1 MEKKFFV
8 FRHSDKPDEKNPE
21 SQTHP
26 GLSEKGVE
34 KAKEQK
40 AREIKE
46 IVENAPDRALIYIGG
61 ATELAR
67 TKSTAIASGE
77 GLKALYENDESVLV
91 LTKEEILSQ
100 AGKTGSI
107 SSAIKKIIEII
118 ESDENKNKKIVVN
131 FPLFVKELSFDRRW
145 DAKKDNFEY
154 YDYLDKKYG
163 NNEEGAFEEWSRTKG
178 ENIEGSEGPN
188 PETVAEEYLFGLDR
202 IHEFV
207 KKYFPERPVVI
218 GAVSHRWDLDAAIL
232 KLIKGE
238 VTPERF
244 REISNE
250 KLTDTAE
257 GAVITIS
264 GDQMKIAW
272 RGKEFSVDIKEG
284 ESDEKTDK

>member
-26 GLSEKGVE
+26 GLSEKGAE
-34 KAKEQK
+34 KAMEQKAKE
-40 AREIKE
+40 IKE
-46 IVENAPDRALIYIGG
+46 VVDNAPDRALIYIGG
-61 ATELAR
+61 ATELVR
-67 TKSTAIASGE
+67 TKSTAIAAGE
-77 GLKALYENDESVLV
+77 GLKALYKDNESVV
-91 LTKEEILSQ
+91 ILTKEEIISQ
-100 AGKTGSI
+100 AGKARSI
-107 SSAIKKIIEII
+107 SSTIKKIIEIV
-118 ESDENKNKKIVVN
+118 ESDENKNKKIVVD

-163 NNEEGAFEEWSRTKG
+163 NDEEGAFEEWSRTKG
-178 ENIEGSEGPN
+178 KNIEGSEGPN

-238 VTPERF
+238 VTPEGF
-244 REISNE
+244 KEISDE
-250 KLTDTAE
+250 KLTDTTE
-257 GAVITIS
+257 GTVITIS
-264 GDQMKIAW
+264 GDQMKITW
-272 RGKEFSVDIKEG
+272 RGKEFSVDIKEE
-284 ESDEKTDK
+284 ESDGKNN

>member
-1 MEKKFFV
+1 MEKKFFI
-8 FRHSDKPDEKNPE
+8 FRHSDKPDEKNSE
-21 SQTHP
+21 SQAHP

-46 IVENAPDRALIYIGG
+46 LIDNAPDRALIYIGG

-67 TKSTAIASGE
+67 TKSTAIAAGE
-77 GLKALYENDESVLV
+77 GLKALYKDNEGVV
-91 LTKEEILSQ
+91 ILTKEEILNQ
-100 AGKTGSI
+100 AENTESI
-107 SSAIKKIIEII
+107 SSTIKKIIEIV
-118 ESDENKNKKIVVN
+118 ESDENKNKKIVVD

-163 NNEEGAFEEWSRTKG
+163 DNEEGAFEEWSHTKG
-178 ENIEGSEGPN
+178 ENTEGSEGPN

-202 IHEFV
+202 LHEFA

-232 KLIKGE
+232 KLIAGE
-238 VTPERF
+238 VSPKSFKEV
-244 REISNE
+244 SNK
-250 KLTDTAE
+250 KLTDTTE
-257 GAVITIS
+257 GTVITI
-264 GDQMKIAW
+264 GGNQMKIAW
-272 RGKEFSVDIKEG
+272 RGKEFEIKI
-284 ESDEKTDK
+284 EKQNE

>member
-1 MEKKFFV
+1 MEKKFFIL
-8 FRHSDKPDEKNPE
+8 RHSDKPDEKNPE

-46 IVENAPDRALIYIGG
+46 IIDNAPDRALIYIGG

-67 TKSTAIASGE
+67 TKSTAIAAGE
-77 GLKALYENDESVLV
+77 GLKTLYENDETVLV
-91 LTKEEILSQ
+91 LIKEEILNQ

-107 SSAIKKIIEII
+107 SSAIKKIIEIV
-118 ESDENKNKKIVVN
+118 ESDENKNKKIVVD

-163 NNEEGAFEEWSRTKG
+163 DNEEGAFEEWSHTKG

-202 IHEFV
+202 LHEFA

-232 KLIKGE
+232 KLITGE
-238 VTPERF
+238 VSPKSLK
-244 REISNE
+244 EISDE
-250 KLTDTAE
+250 KLTDTTE
-257 GAVITIS
+257 GATITIG
-264 GDQMKIAW
+264 GDQIKIVW
-272 RGKEFSVDIKEG
+272 RGKEFEVKIE
-284 ESDEKTDK
+284 EQNE

>member
-1 MEKKFFV
+1 MEKKFFIL
-8 FRHSDKPDEKNPE
+8 RHSDKPDEKNPE

-46 IVENAPDRALIYIGG
+46 IIDNAPDRALIYIGG

-67 TKSTAIASGE
+67 TKSTAIAAGE
-77 GLKALYENDESVLV
+77 GLKTLYENDETVLV
-91 LTKEEILSQ
+91 LIKEEILNQ

-107 SSAIKKIIEII
+107 SSAIKKIIEIV
-118 ESDENKNKKIVVN
+118 ESDENKNKKIVVD

-163 NNEEGAFEEWSRTKG
+163 DNEEGAFEEWSHTKG

-202 IHEFV
+202 LHEFA

-232 KLIKGE
+232 KLITGE
-238 VTPERF
+238 VSPKSF
-244 REISNE
+244 KEISDE
-250 KLTDTAE
+250 KLTDTTE
-257 GAVITIS
+257 GATITIG
-264 GDQMKIAW
+264 GDQIKIVW
-272 RGKEFSVDIKEG
+272 RGKEFEVKIE
-284 ESDEKTDK
+284 EQNE